1 MQCKDEILS
10 GNSSKRSSLDDSY
23 EKSAPLKSDLN
34 CNPISDLNLI
44 FFPAFS
50 FNIINNNEIDKMACT
65 KLDMLKDKDTR
76 VDFSSAECTLLTCR
90 CCAVILKVVVKD
102 NQSLTRI

>member
-1 MQCKDEILS
+1 MQEQNFTLFYFFIL
-10 GNSSKRSSLDDSY
+10 GKSSKHNSLEDSY
-23 EKSAPLKSDLN
+23 EKSVLLKSDLN

-50 FNIINNNEIDKMACT
+50 FNIINNNEIDRTACM

-76 VDFSSAECTLLTCR
+76 ADFSLAECTLLP
-90 CCAVILKVVVKD
+90 ADVV
-102 NQSLTRI
+102 L